1 MRETAYLIIYS
12 TVVHTD
18 KRESF
23 KVFNT
28 SEKN

>member
-1 MRETAYLIIYS
+1 MRETAYLIIHS
-12 TVVHTD
+12 TVIRID